1 MATHLFLCIHYSLSS
16 HSVRVAQK
24 NVVLHKKLV
33 VSTRKIFHIKVR
45 LPTKIM
51 WVTTKYVVSA
61 KKIMWHQK
69 RDSCWLNM
77 FSVAQKRNT
86 LKPKNF
92 RFFFCPNI
100 NPSEII
106 SCQNYFSKIECFFFF
121 FFPVTQMKIYIED
134 QFLGRNMWKKRT
146 QYCWNDVLV
155 MYLINTNYVVSFVI
169 NNMIAITVIF
179 CLFLLSYGFD
189 IFFVILNFIALWKV
203 WSIICVMISFKSS
216 MYFLFSSAILNW
228 TINKIS
234 SPPFGMGEG

>member
-51 WVTTKYVVSA
+51 WVTTKYGVSA
-61 KKIMWHQK
+61 KKIMWRQK

-121 FFPVTQMKIYIED
+121 SSNSNENLYRRSIFREKHVEKKNTILLKWCTCYVSNQYKLCR
-134 QFLGRNMWKKRT
+134 QFRH
-146 QYCWNDVLV
+146 Q
-155 MYLINTNYVVSFVI
+155 
-169 NNMIAITVIF
+169 
-179 CLFLLSYGFD
+179 
-189 IFFVILNFIALWKV
+189 
-203 WSIICVMISFKSS
+203 
-216 MYFLFSSAILNW
+216 
-228 TINKIS
+228 
-234 SPPFGMGEG
+234 